1 MGYKVTLTKP
11 AAEDFQSL
19 PMDIQKH
26 AIRQLEKLK
35 TSPYLGDPLGHRYRY
50 NLTGF
55 RALHFYKNQY
65 RICYRILEDQRE
77 VEVWAIGK
85 REGGYVYRVLATR
98 LLKKGR

>member
-1 MGYKVTLTKP
+1 MGYNVTLVES
-11 AAEDFQSL
+11 AVDDFQSL
-19 PMDIQKH
+19 SMDIQKH

-35 TSPYLGDPLGHRYRY
+35 TSPHLGDPLGHRHRY

-65 RICYRILEDQRE
+65 RICYRILEDRHE

-85 REGGYVYRVLATR
+85 REGGYVYKVLATR
-98 LLKKGR
+98 LRKKGR